1 MGEKRKMRLGALS
14 AGIAITALAGCY
26 TGEGSGAVAVETY
39 DVRDF
44 TEVAFTGAGRLVVS
58 EGGYAVSA
66 SADDNVLPSLR
77 VSVYDDVLVLGR
89 EVDWVDGVRPTVPI
103 EFRVTL
109 PALRAVRV
117 AGSGAAALGD
127 VTGDGLS
134 LRVSGSGAIR
144 AGSLRVAS
152 AEIGVGGSGGVQV
165 SRLLADVLR
174 CEVSGS
180 GNVSVAGEVREAAIE
195 INGSGL
201 YRGSEL
207 RAQAADVKVQGNG
220 QAFVWPERELAASIT
235 GNGRVTYRGTP
246 VVKTSVQGNGK
257 VLQWKPSTAPPA
269 EAP

>member
-1 MGEKRKMRLGALS
+1 MRLGAPS
-14 AGIAITALAGCY
+14 AGIVAIALAGCY
-26 TGEGSGAVAVETY
+26 TGEGSGKVAVETY

-58 EGGYAVSA
+58 EGDYAVSA

-77 VSVYDDVLVLGR
+77 VVVHDDVLVLGR

-103 EFRVTL
+103 EFRVTM
-109 PALRAVRV
+109 PAVRAVRV
-117 AGSGAAALGD
+117 AGSGEAALGD
-127 VTGDGLS
+127 VAGEELR
-134 LRVSGSGAIR
+134 LRVSGSADIR

-152 AEIGVGGSGGVQV
+152 AEIGVGGSGGIQV
-165 SRLLADVLR
+165 SRLQADALR

-180 GNVSVAGEVREAAIE
+180 GNVSVAGAVREAVVE

-201 YRGSEL
+201 YRGSDL
-207 RAQAADVKVQGNG
+207 HSQAADVQVQGSG

-235 GNGRVTYRGTP
+235 GNGRVTYRGSP
-246 VVKTSVQGNGK
+246 VVKTSIQGNGQ
-257 VLQWKPSTAPPA
+257 VLQREPAVAPPA